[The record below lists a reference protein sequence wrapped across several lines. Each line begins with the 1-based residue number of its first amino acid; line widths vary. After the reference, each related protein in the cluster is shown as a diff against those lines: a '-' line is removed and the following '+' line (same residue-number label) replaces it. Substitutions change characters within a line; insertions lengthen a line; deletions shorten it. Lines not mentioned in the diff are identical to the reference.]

1 MTRAILTTI
10 ILITINLSAWAQGT
24 ISGNVADENGDAV
37 PFANVILLQNDSI
50 IITGTI
56 TDENGKFTFTEVP
69 NANTI
74 KISCIGFTDYVKKL
88 SENEHF
94 INAVLEES
102 DISLSEI
109 VVTGRRQL
117 TQIKNGAMVTTVENT
132 LLSKEGS
139 AEDVLTKMPGVMKKG
154 SDIEVFGRGTP
165 EIYINS
171 RKVQSK
177 DELSQLNSENIKNVQ
192 VIRNPGAKYSAETK
206 AVIIITTKDNV
217 GEGFSFDVKNKHI
230 AGHYYSTENQLNLN
244 YRKNK
249 LDIFTNFSMDY
260 SKEKGGP
267 NYQQTTFT
275 ETIWKFNTKD
285 NNSFS
290 DSYEYMAKG
299 GFNYQFN
306 ENHSLGAFYQ
316 YDADDSNLHS
326 FSDFDVTNNDLP
338 YDYSK
343 MFNVDNDKTN
353 PKNSSNFYYNGQ
365 VGDLGIDFNFD
376 YMSSKNK
383 DNSSGQENSNT
394 FGLRNVNSLSKCNR
408 QLVAEK
414 LVLSYPVF
422 GGNIDLGS
430 EYTNTYS
437 KETYNNTEGYIADS
451 DIKVSENNNAIF
463 TEYSLAINDN
473 VEMSV
478 GLRYEHIDFDYF
490 VFGDKSASKT
500 YDEFFPS
507 FSLSAPL
514 GDVDIS
520 LSYSGRT
527 QRPTYYQLSSNVSYN
542 DRYSYSCGNPMLK
555 PSKSNDFEFQAV
567 YQFVYFQGVYSIV
580 KDPVLNFSKVYAD
593 DSKVKLITFENFNKI
608 TQYQLILGCQPSA
621 GIWSATFNAGIYGQ
635 NFKVN
640 YRGEQKKMDSPFAV
654 IQFYNNFELPKDLVI
669 SLDLDYTG
677 KGNYENVEIK
687 PTFKTDFS
695 IQKSFFN
702 NTFDVRLAVEDIFNK
717 SAQKL
722 DFYNE
727 DIFIHQTDLS
737 ETRFVSLT
745 FKYRFNSA
753 QSKYKGTGAGNDEK
767 ERM

>member
-1 MTRAILTTI
+1 MKRAFLTAMFFI
-10 ILITINLSAWAQGT
+10 AISLSSFAQ
-24 ISGNVADENGDAV
+24 ISGTVTDKNGDCI
-37 PFANVILLQNDSI
+37 PFANVILLQNDSLI
-50 IITGTI
+50 VTGTI
-56 TDENGKFTFTEVP
+56 TDENGKFDFSNTQ
-69 NANTI
+69 NANSI
-74 KISCIGFTDYVKKL
+74 KITCIGYSDYLQKITG
-88 SENEHF
+88 NEKT
-94 INAVLEES
+94 ITAVLDES

-139 AEDVLTKMPGVMKKG
+139 AEDVLSKMPGVMKKG
-154 SDIEVFGRGTP
+154 NDIEVFGRGTP

-206 AVIIITTKDNV
+206 AVIIITTIDNV

-267 NYQQTTFT
+267 NYQQTTFS
-275 ETIWKFNTKD
+275 ETIWKFNTID

-306 ENHSLGAFYQ
+306 ENHSFGAFYQ

-338 YDYSK
+338 YDFSK
-343 MFNVDNDKTN
+343 MINVDHDKTN

-383 DNSSGQENSNT
+383 DNYSGQENSNT
-394 FGLRNVNSLSKCNR
+394 FGLRDVNSLSKCNR
-408 QLVAEK
+408 QLLAEK

-430 EYTNTYS
+430 EYTNSYS
-437 KETYNNTEGYIADS
+437 KETYNNTEGYISDS
-451 DIKVSENNNAIF
+451 DIKVRENNNAFF
-463 TEYSLAINDN
+463 TEYSLAINEN
-473 VEMSV
+473 IEISA
-478 GLRYEHIDFDYF
+478 GLRYEHIDFDYYI
-490 VFGDKSASKT
+490 FGEKSADKT
-500 YDEFFPS
+500 YNEFFPS
-507 FSLSAPL
+507 FSFSAPL

-520 LSYSGRT
+520 LSYSGKT

-580 KDPVLNFSKVYAD
+580 KDPVLNFSKVYAN
-593 DSKVKLITFENFNKI
+593 DSKVKIITFENFNKI

-621 GIWSATFNAGIYGQ
+621 GIWSATFNAGLYGQ
-635 NFKVN
+635 KFKVD
-640 YRGEQKKMDSPFAV
+640 YCGEQKNMDSPFAL
-654 IQFYNNFELPKDLVI
+654 IQFYNNFELSKDWVI

-677 KGNYENVEIK
+677 KGNYENVELK
-687 PTFKTDFS
+687 PIFKADFS
-695 IQKSFFN
+695 IQKSFFD
-702 NTFDVRLAVEDIFNK
+702 NTFDVKLAVEDIFNK

-745 FKYRFNSA
+745 FKYRFNPAS
-753 QSKYKGTGAGNDEK
+753 SKYKGTGAGNDEK